1 MNSEE
6 LKLIK
11 EMMDDVKNQ
20 SSLYVQS
27 YKLDYLKYYEKNILK
42 QIKKN
47 DLTKFRSYP
56 GGAGVGNLNS
66 VGAGEQELI
75 RYFKRNFHPF
85 DSRYYKF
92 DNNFFTKKYN

>member
-27 YKLDYLKYYEKNILK
+27 YKQDYLKYYEKNVLK

-47 DLTKFRSYP
+47 EK
-56 GGAGVGNLNS
+56 N
-66 VGAGEQELI
+66 
-75 RYFKRNFHPF
+75 
-85 DSRYYKF
+85 
-92 DNNFFTKKYN
+92 